1 MAVKAGNILEEYTRF
16 SLYFTIFF
24 SQILAKNVSATI

>member
-1 MAVKAGNILEEYTRF
+1 MAVEAGIILEEYTCF
-16 SLYFTIFF
+16 LLFFTIFF